1 MKIISSDESQSLNDK
16 KEIEEKKHTKEIFK
30 AVNPPK
36 QTPRRTPAPRR
47 ERTVQ
52 ASRLKDFLQFQ
63 SSQSSNAVPPVP
75 KQQYKEWTNSVK
87 ETAIKTVVSIQP
99 EYSDTIRDKLT
110 SSNDIVS
117 ILSDKI
123 MNLDLVENEWLILAL
138 TIGGKFLE
146 ANTGI

>member
-1 MKIISSDESQSLNDK
+1 MKIISSDEIQSLNDK

-36 QTPRRTPAPRR
+36 QRPRRTPAPRR

-99 EYSDTIRDKLT
+99 EYSD
-110 SSNDIVS
+110 IVS

>member
-1 MKIISSDESQSLNDK
+1 MKIISSDEIQSLNDK
-16 KEIEEKKHTKEIFK
+16 KAIEEKKHTKEIFK

-36 QTPRRTPAPRR
+36 QRPRRTPAPRR

-52 ASRLKDFLQFQ
+52 ASRLKDLLQFQ
-63 SSQSSNAVPPVP
+63 SPQSSNVVPSAP
-75 KQQYKEWTNSVK
+75 KQYKEWTNSMK